1 MLKSSDIGVWC
12 SIRGSTIIQLYDKK
26 THYCK
31 LAVDVFKNEVLDLN
45 KVGNSSFTFPTFLPS
60 LLRIYFFNINL
71 RISIFHSIRRGLQVS
86 FFLTSFFGSAL
97 GMAIYTYTKCHLK
110 NMKKLQN

>member
-26 THYCK
+26 THHCK

-45 KVGNSSFTFPTFLPS
+45 KVGYSSLNFHFFLPS
-60 LLRIYFFNINL
+60 FL
-71 RISIFHSIRRGLQVS
+71 SI
-86 FFLTSFFGSAL
+86 FFLT
-97 GMAIYTYTKCHLK
+97 
-110 NMKKLQN
+110 